1 MKNQIKVGDLVRIKK
16 SELRGSSTNWAL
28 HAAEHRTP
36 FLVVDIEQMPIKTL
50 WKATLQGDLYD
61 NEVKGPF
68 VYLHTYMLTKRG
80 L

>member
-16 SELRGSSTNWAL
+16 SELLGGSANWAL

-36 FLVVDIEQMPIKTL
+36 FLVVDIKQMPIKTL
-50 WKATLQGDLYD
+50 WTATLQGDLYG
-61 NEVKGPF
+61 NEVKGSF

>member
-1 MKNQIKVGDLVRIKK
+1 MI
-16 SELRGSSTNWAL
+16 ELWGLRWDREYSHSGNFIT
-28 HAAEHRTP
+28 EETR
-36 FLVVDIEQMPIKTL
+36 
-50 WKATLQGDLYD
+50 DLYG

>member
-16 SELRGSSTNWAL
+16 SELPGGSANWAL

-36 FLVVDIEQMPIKTL
+36 FLVVDIKQMPIKTL
-50 WKATLQGDLYD
+50 WTATLQGDLYG
-61 NEVKGPF
+61 NEVKGSF